1 MSKHKLAKQL
11 CFFSTTGTQNL
22 EDSDSRIWGCV
33 LFYKM
38 SARIRRI
45 QLLATLEV
53 WNEMTKTLIGDSKSA
68 RKSGNHKEYC
78 TRIRQ
83 ENLGSKSNLQTH
95 YTAWTLKMSY
105 LAVLNFEL
113 TTKGLMQTWI
123 TIKQE
128 QSSYTKMFITHFK
141 KSDRISSL
149 AILKKS
155 KVTGNLLIRL

>member
-1 MSKHKLAKQL
+1 
-11 CFFSTTGTQNL
+11 
-22 EDSDSRIWGCV
+22 
-33 LFYKM
+33 
-38 SARIRRI
+38 
-45 QLLATLEV
+45 
-53 WNEMTKTLIGDSKSA
+53 
-68 RKSGNHKEYC
+68 
-78 TRIRQ
+78 
-83 ENLGSKSNLQTH
+83 
-95 YTAWTLKMSY
+95 MSY
-105 LAVLNFEL
+105 LVVLNFEL